1 MLDVLK
7 RLVKENLSERSEL
20 FVIHRETL
28 EKINMKTTISALSTR
43 LTTYLAPKALLP
55 LELPFKTRATTR
67 KQDPKKNKRESL
79 KDRDLQV
86 EPDEGLSRTEESTSV
101 AGRGPLAREG
111 VY

>member
-7 RLVKENLSERSEL
+7 RLLKENLSERSEL

-28 EKINMKTTISALSTR
+28 EKINLKTTILALSTR
-43 LTTYLAPKALLP
+43 LTTYLLPKALLP
-55 LELPFKTRATTR
+55 PVLSPRTRASSR
-67 KQDPKKNKRESL
+67 KQDFKKNKKESL
-79 KDRDLQV
+79 KGRDLQV
-86 EPDEGLSRTEESTSV
+86 EEGLGSTSV